1 MMVTKILIV
10 KLVAIWS
17 KEK

>member
-1 MMVTKILIV
+1 MVTKILIV